1 MSKFKFQFES
11 VWVQRRAQE
20 EKCQRHLAKV
30 LRQRMILRDQLR
42 QMQQT
47 ITQSKQDL
55 TEGLTG
61 TVDLAGV
68 SGFARYSGQV
78 TQRAH
83 AFVTRLAVV
92 EKQIDTARATLLEAT
107 HGRRAI
113 ELLRDKRRRLWQQQ
127 QDRREAAQL
136 DEIAVQRH
144 ACYTALE
151 AVE

>member
-11 VWVQRRAQE
+11 VWVQRRAEE

-30 LRQRMILRDQLR
+30 LRQRMIFRDQLR

-47 ITQSKQDL
+47 ITQSKRDL
-55 TEGLTG
+55 TDGLTG
-61 TVDLAGV
+61 AVDLARV
-68 SGFARYSGQV
+68 SGFAHYNGQV

-83 AFVTRLAVV
+83 AFVARLAAV
-92 EKQIDTARATLLEAT
+92 ERQIDTARGALLEAT
-107 HGRRAI
+107 HARRAI
-113 ELLRDKRRRLWQQQ
+113 ELLRDKRHRQWRQQ
-127 QDRREAAQL
+127 QDRREATQL

-144 ACYTALE
+144 ARHAALE